1 MHTTC
6 LENSSSLRRPGAKN
20 KGGGLLLGTGP
31 LPRDAEN
38 LRSFAVRLEAQ
49 RWDGWIAVVG
59 WFWLQLLGDF
69 MGYHGDIMD
78 AKEDIDGIYIYRID
92 PNGYFDA
99 GI

>member
-1 MHTTC
+1 MHVHVWHMHTTC

-59 WFWLQLLGDF
+59 WFWLQLLGDC

-78 AKEDIDGIYIYRID
+78 AK
-92 PNGYFDA
+92 
-99 GI
+99 